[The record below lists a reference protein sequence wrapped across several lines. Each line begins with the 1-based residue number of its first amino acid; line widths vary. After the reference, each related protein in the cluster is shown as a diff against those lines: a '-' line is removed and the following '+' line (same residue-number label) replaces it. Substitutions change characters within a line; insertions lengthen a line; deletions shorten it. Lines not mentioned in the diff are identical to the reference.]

1 MFVCVEQFAKSRK
14 GTFEL
19 ARSEKVCVLVFF
31 TCKSRLL
38 LRLETPVRVSQW
50 LHSSPTIV

>member
-19 ARSEKVCVLVFF
+19 ARSEKVCVGLFYLQKQAVVAFGN
-31 TCKSRLL
+31 TCAC
-38 LRLETPVRVSQW
+38 
-50 LHSSPTIV
+50 